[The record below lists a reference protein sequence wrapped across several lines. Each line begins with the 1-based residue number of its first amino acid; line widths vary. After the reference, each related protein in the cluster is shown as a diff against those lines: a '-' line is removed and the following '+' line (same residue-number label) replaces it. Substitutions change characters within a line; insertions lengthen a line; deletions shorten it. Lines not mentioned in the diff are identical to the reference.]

1 MVSVWITDDEVVSI
15 GDSVVT
21 LLTPQNVTNGLSLT
35 VPGGNS
41 YGNLVIIVGD
51 HINRMDETVECQTD
65 DLPTQA
71 NTYIDIGEYF
81 RTVRHRRFAH
91 FTTGVLSSRGSRILS
106 RGKFTRLLGDCH
118 DHYAIRHNHHRR

>member
-81 RTVRHRRFAH
+81 RGRQLSGAD
-91 FTTGVLSSRGSRILS
+91 VLLVSRQACYLHAVVG
-106 RGKFTRLLGDCH
+106 
-118 DHYAIRHNHHRR
+118 Y

>member
-1 MVSVWITDDEVVSI
+1 MVSVWVTDDEVVSI
-15 GDSVVT
+15 GDSVAT

-35 VPGGNS
+35 IPGAKS

-65 DLPTQA
+65 DLPTQV

-81 RTVRHRRFAH
+81 RGRQLSGAD
-91 FTTGVLSSRGSRILS
+91 VLLVSRQACYL
-106 RGKFTRLLGDCH
+106 H
-118 DHYAIRHNHHRR
+118 AIVGY